1 MTRTVVIA
9 LLAAG
14 LLTACGESK
23 PPATSAPSAG
33 STQSSSSTPPPSS
46 APTATTPTK
55 PPTMPPTP
63 EKKYLLEL
71 EAKGTARITLLTFT
85 MDGKTTQQKSVKLP
99 WRKAVDVPAGDH
111 EWKLTM
117 KYGNGTVFALSK
129 VDGQVLTQT
138 AGSSSG
144 GSSNSSAELSGS
156 FSK

>member
-1 MTRTVVIA
+1 MTRTVAIA

-14 LLTACGESK
+14 LLTACSESK

-33 STQSSSSTPPPSS
+33 STQSSSPTPAETSTP
-46 APTATTPTK
+46 TPT
-55 PPTMPPTP
+55 PTPSPTP

-117 KYGNGTVFALSK
+117 KYGNGTVFAVSK

>member
-14 LLTACGESK
+14 LLTACSESK

-33 STQSSSSTPPPSS
+33 STQSSSSTPPASEP
-46 APTATTPTK
+46 AATTPAI
-55 PPTMPPTP
+55 PPTKPPTP

-117 KYGNGTVFALSK
+117 KYGNGTVFAVSK

>member
-23 PPATSAPSAG
+23 PPATSAPSAD
-33 STQSSSSTPPPSS
+33 STQSSSSTPPQTS

-55 PPTMPPTP
+55 PPTP

-99 WRKAVDVPAGDH
+99 WRKAVDVPAGNH

-117 KYGNGTVFALSK
+117 KYGNGTVFAVSK